1 MTYDV
6 IIDGKR
12 HRVELGALNN
22 GRSRLEVKVDGRP
35 MVVDAV
41 LAERDVL
48 SLLVYGKS
56 YDIKRETTGQ
66 GEQTQTHMY
75 MIVRGVSFSAEV
87 RDPRS
92 FRARKKADAGD
103 AAGPRKLVSPM
114 PGKVVRILA
123 PAGTKVEA
131 GEGVVV
137 VEAMK
142 MQNEIKSPKAGTV
155 QRIVAEEGAAV
166 DAGEVLAVVE

>member
-6 IIDGKR
+6 TIDGKPY
-12 HRVELGALNN
+12 RVELL
-22 GRSRLEVKVDGRP
+22 RSRDGLQVTVDGRP
-35 MVVDAV
+35 VAVDAV

-48 SLLVYGKS
+48 SLLVEGRS
-56 YDIKRETTGQ
+56 YDIKREQTGQ
-66 GEQTQTHMY
+66 SEHV
-75 MIVRGVSFSAEV
+75 IVRGISFTAEV

-92 FRARKKADAGD
+92 LRARRAA
-103 AAGPRKLVSPM
+103 AAGSTEGPKKVVSPM

-131 GEGVVV
+131 GEGVIV

-155 QRIVAEEGAAV
+155 QQVLAQEGAAV
-166 DAGEVLAVVE
+166 NAGEALAIVE

>member
-12 HRVELGALNN
+12 HRIELTPLTPLTQAGV
-22 GRSRLEVKVDGRP
+22 GLEVKIDGRP
-35 MVVDAV
+35 MMVDAV

-56 YDIKRETTGQ
+56 YDIKRETTATS
-66 GEQTQTHMY
+66 EHMH

-92 FRARKKADAGD
+92 FRSRRKADSAD

-166 DAGEVLAVVE
+166 DAGAVLAIVE

>member
-6 IIDGKR
+6 TIDGRR
-12 HRVELGALNN
+12 HRVELTPNPA
-22 GRSRLEVKVDGRP
+22 GRSGLEVKVDGRP

-48 SLLVYGKS
+48 SLIVYGKS
-56 YDIKRETTGQ
+56 YDIKRETTGT
-66 GEQTQTHMY
+66 GEHTNTH

-92 FRARKKADAGD
+92 FRARKKADDGD

-166 DAGEVLAVVE
+166 DAGQVLAIVE

>member
-6 IIDGKR
+6 TIDGKR
-12 HRVELGALNN
+12 HRVELSFQSAWRG
-22 GRSRLEVKVDGRP
+22 SLEVKVDGRP
-35 MVVDAV
+35 MTVDAV

-56 YDIKRETTGQ
+56 YDIKRETTGT
-66 GEQTQTHMY
+66 GEQTQMH

-92 FRARKKADAGD
+92 FRSRKKADDGD
-103 AAGPRKLVSPM
+103 AAGPRRLVSPM

-155 QRIVAEEGAAV
+155 RRIVAEEGAAV
-166 DAGEVLAVVE
+166 DAGEVLAIVE

>member
-6 IIDGKR
+6 IIDGKQ
-12 HRVELGALNN
+12 HRVELTPLTVP
-22 GRSRLEVKVDGRP
+22 GRTGLEVKVDGRP

-48 SLLVYGKS
+48 SMIVYGKS
-56 YDIKRETTGQ
+56 YDIKRETTGA
-66 GEQTQTHMY
+66 GEHMHMH

-92 FRARKKADAGD
+92 FRSRRQADAGD

-131 GEGVVV
+131 GEGVLV

-155 QRIVAEEGAAV
+155 QRIVVEEGAAV
-166 DAGEVLAVVE
+166 DSGQVLAVVE

>member
-6 IIDGKR
+6 LIDGKR
-12 HRVELGALNN
+12 HRVELAPLPQ
-22 GRSRLEVKVDGRP
+22 GRTALEVKVDGRP

-48 SLLVYGKS
+48 SLIVYGKS
-56 YDIKRETTGQ
+56 YDIKREITGQ
-66 GEQTQTHMY
+66 GEQAQMH
-75 MIVRGVSFSAEV
+75 MIVRGVSFSAAV
-87 RDPRS
+87 SDPRS
-92 FRARKKADAGD
+92 FRARKKADDGD

-123 PAGTKVEA
+123 PVGTKVEA
-131 GEGVVV
+131 GQGVIV

-155 QRIVAEEGAAV
+155 QRIVAAEGTAV
-166 DAGEVLAVVE
+166 DSGQVLAIVE

>member
-6 IIDGKR
+6 TIDGKR
-12 HRVELGALNN
+12 HRIELTPLTH
-22 GRSRLEVKVDGRP
+22 GRAGLDVKVDGRP

-48 SLLVYGKS
+48 SMIVYGKS
-56 YDIKRETTGQ
+56 YDIKRETTAT
-66 GEQTQTHMY
+66 GEQMQMH
-75 MIVRGVSFSAEV
+75 MIVRGVSFSAVV

-92 FRARKKADAGD
+92 FRSRKKADAGD

-155 QRIVAEEGAAV
+155 QRIVAEEGAAL
-166 DAGEVLAVVE
+166 DAGEVLAIVE

>member
-6 IIDGKR
+6 IIDGKP
-12 HRVELGALNN
+12 HRIELTPLAPGAP
-22 GRSRLEVKVDGRP
+22 GLEVKVDGRP
-35 MVVDAV
+35 MMVDAV

-48 SLLVYGKS
+48 SLIVYGKS

-66 GEQTQTHMY
+66 GDNAQMH

-92 FRARKKADAGD
+92 FRSRRKADAAD
-103 AAGPRKLVSPM
+103 AAGPKKLVSPM

-131 GEGVVV
+131 GEGVLV

-155 QRIVAEEGAAV
+155 QRIVVEEGAAV
-166 DAGEVLAVVE
+166 DSGQVLAIVD

>member
-6 IIDGKR
+6 TIDGKP
-12 HRVELGALNN
+12 HRVELTPGPN
-22 GRSRLEVKVDGRP
+22 GLEVRVDGRAIT
-35 MVVDAV
+35 VDAM
-41 LAERDVL
+41 LAEQDVL

-56 YDIKRETTGQ
+56 YDIKRE
-66 GEQTQTHMY
+66 QTPNSPHMH
-75 MIVRGVSFSAEV
+75 MIVRGISFSAQV

-92 FRARKKADAGD
+92 FRSRRAADAGN
-103 AAGPRKLVSPM
+103 AAGPQKLVSPM

-131 GEGVVV
+131 GEGVIV

-155 QRIVAEEGAAV
+155 QRIVAQEGVAV
-166 DAGEVLAVVE
+166 NAGEVLAIVE

>member
-6 IIDGKR
+6 TIDGTR
-12 HRVELGALNN
+12 HRIELTPPAP
-22 GRSRLEVKVDGRP
+22 GRTGLEVKVDGRP

-41 LAERDVL
+41 SAERDVL
-48 SLLVYGKS
+48 SLIVYGKS
-56 YDIKRETTGQ
+56 YDIKREVTGT
-66 GEQTQTHMY
+66 GEQAQLH

-92 FRARKKADAGD
+92 FRSRKKADDGD

-166 DAGEVLAVVE
+166 DAGQVLAVVE